1 MLLPKCAVCDSKI
14 LKFVKEQEAR
24 TLISKLTGIKVPI
37 LSDLQIASFFKKI

>member
-14 LKFVKEQEAR
+14 LKFVNEQEAS

-37 LSDLQIASFFKKI
+37 LSDLPIASFF